1 MPLKLEDFGE
11 RRQTLIVTFTR
22 SRSMKTNSYTRIIV
36 LTFLFFSFSAIAQ
49 DTHAFNVERGTTKFI
64 CRWTAAHML
73 GSSKF
78 KNACHTKARETKW
91 MFATLC
97 TRKDAGEEAN

>member
-1 MPLKLEDFGE
+1 
-11 RRQTLIVTFTR
+11 
-22 SRSMKTNSYTRIIV
+22 MKTNSYTRIFV

-49 DTHAFNVERGTTKFI
+49 DTNAFNVECGTTTFI
-64 CRWTAAHML
+64 VHWTAAHVL

-78 KNACHTKARETKW
+78 KNACGARAHETKS

-97 TRKDAGEEAN
+97 TRKGAGEEVN